1 MGQQRKPGHKRRPT
15 AHQKQIRFI
24 AILVCVVL
32 IMGVVAVILMMNQP
46 VGGYQW
52 MQRLAHH

>member
-1 MGQQRKPGHKRRPT
+1 MAHKRRLT

-24 AILVCVVL
+24 AILAGVVL
-32 IMGVVAVILMMNQP
+32 MIAVVAIILLMNQP

-52 MQRLAHH
+52 LQRLYHH